1 MIVIYDSLNNTHAC
15 LAILGLFLSEQHH
28 MLFALKKL
36 MTHIWANLFAR
47 LTVDQETKK
56 ETSL

>member
-1 MIVIYDSLNNTHAC
+1 MILSTKRMAC

>member
-1 MIVIYDSLNNTHAC
+1 
-15 LAILGLFLSEQHH
+15 

-47 LTVDQETKK
+47 LTVDQEGNQ
-56 ETSL
+56 SLR